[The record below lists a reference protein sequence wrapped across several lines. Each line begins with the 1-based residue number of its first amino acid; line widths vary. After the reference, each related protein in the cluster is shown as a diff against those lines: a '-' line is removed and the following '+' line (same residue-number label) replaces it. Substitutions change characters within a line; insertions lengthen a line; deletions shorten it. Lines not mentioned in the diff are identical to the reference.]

1 MFFSR
6 MLTRELTMLLVFI
19 SVLFIAGCD
28 DLNPSSEDLR
38 PDVVPGSDGVQV
50 EQKALDFTLSDTLF
64 TDVTLSAEYPLVD
77 AVVLYFTMWC
87 PICDGHMSH
96 MRQYVVANYP
106 GVKFYFVD
114 YVSGSVS
121 ASRQAQQAN
130 GYTDFDVLVD
140 TNHAIQD
147 LYHAT
152 MGTIIVIDSSGII
165 KMNEDYKGDKLES
178 VLSSL

>member
-1 MFFSR
+1 MFISKFMVR
-6 MLTRELTMLLVFI
+6 VLILLLLVFV
-19 SVLFIAGCD
+19 SGCD

-50 EQKALDFTLSDTLF
+50 EQKAIDFTLSDTLF
-64 TDVTLSAEYPLVD
+64 TDVTLSAEYQLAD

-87 PICDGHMSH
+87 PVCDSHMSY
-96 MRQYVVANYP
+96 MRNYVVPNYP
-106 GVKFYFVD
+106 NVRFYFVD

-121 ASRQAQQAN
+121 TSRQAQQSN

-147 LYHAT
+147 LYNAT

-165 KMNEDYKGDKLES
+165 KMNEDFKDGSKLIS
-178 VLSSL
+178 ILNSI